1 MSSVRHEGP
10 RLRRRLSVTGDQ
22 ADRLVARAEAT
33 DRRMVAAIG
42 SMTSLRHSLEGLT
55 QGRLATLIRGAGIV
69 SKVAQFALL
78 WR

>member
-1 MSSVRHEGP
+1 M
-10 RLRRRLSVTGDQ
+10 
-22 ADRLVARAEAT
+22 ARAEAT